1 MNSHQPNGPHLCM
14 EWHISK
20 GLATEPA
27 VCCGVVVQPE
37 MDIAQQLR
45 RLEDTAEEAQE
56 QWLAEL
62 DCAYAQFNERIADL
76 TKYDREKCKRRFDAL
91 FAWRNSGGGSGG
103 GSGQGPHGQRLR
115 FRFKHTP
122 RLKTSTEAPAGDPA
136 ARTTPP
142 LQHVDAVLELSEM
155 QMKRVFNLDRLD
167 RCVVLYD
174 GASNDAMSAFSM
186 AHARNTVVS
195 LNVPQM
201 LGSIFVTDC
210 EHTTLLIRLRF
221 GEKVQIRLHNLI
233 NCQIQVEPADNT
245 ASAQTVIIEDCDE
258 VTFHSTAQ
266 DLIAIRNFNV
276 FKAHTDKPP
285 YKWGPPLPDQG
296 QDPIK
301 LREAYIAAES
311 GIVM

>member
-1 MNSHQPNGPHLCM
+1 
-14 EWHISK
+14 
-20 GLATEPA
+20 
-27 VCCGVVVQPE
+27 

-62 DCAYAQFNERIADL
+62 DCAPDQVRPGEVQAAV
-76 TKYDREKCKRRFDAL
+76 RRAVRMEEL
-91 FAWRNSGGGSGG
+91 RRGLGT
-103 GSGQGPHGQRLR
+103 GPTRAAPQVQVQAHTEVED
-115 FRFKHTP
+115 KH
-122 RLKTSTEAPAGDPA
+122 RAPAGDPA

-195 LNVPQM
+195 LNIPQM
-201 LGSIFVTDC
+201 QGSIFVTDC

-221 GEKVQIRLHNLI
+221 GEKVQIRLHNLV

-301 LREAYIAAES
+301 LREAYIAAER

>member
-1 MNSHQPNGPHLCM
+1 
-14 EWHISK
+14 
-20 GLATEPA
+20 
-27 VCCGVVVQPE
+27 

-91 FAWRNSGGGSGG
+91 FAWRNSGGGSG
-103 GSGQGPHGQRLR
+103 QGPHGQRLR

-122 RLKTSTEAPAGDPA
+122 
-136 ARTTPP
+136 RTTPP

-195 LNVPQM
+195 LNIPQM
-201 LGSIFVTDC
+201 QGSIFVTDC

-221 GEKVQIRLHNLI
+221 GEKVQIRLHNLV

-301 LREAYIAAES
+301 LREAYIAAER